1 MRFIHQSPISF
12 IKNVPRTNGGWGFAL
27 LGDEMNSEELQ
38 LSFRFGLR
46 RSRVL
51 ALAQKKWD
59 ERLSKST
66 FLERQNVPMR
76 VRDQKRV
83 KEAKAESQGA
93 LQKEE
98 KRHA

>member
-46 RSRVL
+46 RSRAFVHT
-51 ALAQKKWD
+51 QKK
-59 ERLSKST
+59 RRKLSKST

-93 LQKEE
+93 MQNEE